1 MKLHGDKDVVV
12 SASQD
17 ATAKVWTCGSAD
29 WTSPCPGGWCA
40 KSHGLAVII
49 SNPKKIDFVWIL
61 AKSYQNGDKLLLNH
75 FGVTFK
81 SITCGFLRSWNL
93 VETGRICWV
102 EVLSQN
108 LPMVPGTLAC
118 TRSTSIA
125 QKWLISPFIH
135 WESAVLIFWLN
146 SHELPRTDPGNHGS
160 LALLGIKPS
169 TFGVKYGEILHLCC
183 LKHPNLTP
191 PSYLLTASLDKSW
204 AIHDF
209 ATGRCVRHMK
219 APLV

>member
-1 MKLHGDKDVVV
+1 MV
-12 SASQD
+12 
-17 ATAKVWTCGSAD
+17 TNCFW
-29 WTSPCPGGWCA
+29 
-40 KSHGLAVII
+40 I
-49 SNPKKIDFVWIL
+49 IL
-61 AKSYQNGDKLLLNH
+61 ALHL
-75 FGVTFK
+75 K
-81 SITCGFLRSWNL
+81 SIACGFLRSWNL

-183 LKHPNLTP
+183 LKHPVWLRPVTYWP
-191 PSYLLTASLDKSW
+191 HHWTSHGRSMTSLQGAVWDTW
-204 AIHDF
+204 
-209 ATGRCVRHMK
+209 RR
-219 APLV
+219 PLV